1 MAARRD
7 PLRRELPARDRSA
20 PAHDRP
26 PMEDSTLGNKK
37 GHPRELHGAR
47 GEALRRAAAGAVHG
61 SGSRAVPRPR
71 SCSRTNRRPRLPRSP
86 SVRRWCSGKTVG
98 RSTRATAPWSPASG
112 SVSGGAPADGGV
124 PAVCGARVARW
135 AGAAGGDRGGR
146 DGNPRMM
153 LPAGNP
159 VPASPLHD
167 AVCHVGAEE
176 WALSERPTSMQF
188 ADAWG
193 VTILGVEPP
202 TPARGPQ
209 RAA

>member
-1 MAARRD
+1 YHLLLETPPVHAALVVSAPRRLVKTRTATLLQGGTTFEGRCFRFAYLTPCRKDPERYPFQAPRWLRRAVPHRGAARTWLPVRRPDLELSLMAARRD

-98 RSTRATAPWSPASG
+98 RSTRATAP
-112 SVSGGAPADGGV
+112 
-124 PAVCGARVARW
+124 
-135 AGAAGGDRGGR
+135 
-146 DGNPRMM
+146 
-153 LPAGNP
+153 
-159 VPASPLHD
+159 
-167 AVCHVGAEE
+167 
-176 WALSERPTSMQF
+176 
-188 ADAWG
+188 
-193 VTILGVEPP
+193 
-202 TPARGPQ
+202 
-209 RAA
+209 